1 MMEFTQNDW
10 GKRDSIDKVIIL
22 TKLDTDTIHVINP
35 TKYQNYPLT
44 TMLGHGN
51 VLNQLKKSHYVC
63 LINIKPYD
71 AYSITIHVCTM
82 NISDIIHKK
91 SIEILL
97 SNEQDMKTPSSKIQ
111 VFQTLCAI

>member
-1 MMEFTQNDW
+1 
-10 GKRDSIDKVIIL
+10 
-22 TKLDTDTIHVINP
+22 
-35 TKYQNYPLT
+35 
-44 TMLGHGN
+44 
-51 VLNQLKKSHYVC
+51 
-63 LINIKPYD
+63 
-71 AYSITIHVCTM
+71 M